1 MLTGKNLILSTKPYA
16 KEVKWKS
23 WYYTLSTLTILML
36 LFAGIIFVPFFIG
49 RLICSI
55 LEGLTLVRMFVIY
68 HDHQHHSILYK
79 SKIANVLFKAFGV
92 FILVPS
98 SIWKRTHDYH
108 HNHNS
113 KLFTSSVGSYPII
126 TKENFLKSTR
136 KEKFAYLLVRHPVTI
151 LFGYFSVFFYGMNIR
166 AFLSSPKR
174 HYDTLISAI
183 LHLILSAMVIIFFG
197 WQVWLLSI
205 FIPFFISSA
214 LGAYLFYAQHNFP
227 GVTFREDIEW
237 SFDHAALESSSFM
250 VMNPFWKWM
259 TANIGY
265 HHIHHINSRIPF
277 YRLPEAMKNIPEL
290 QQVKTTSLNPLD
302 IIACFRLKV
311 WDPKKNSMVP
321 V

>member
-1 MLTGKNLILSTKPYA
+1 MLTGKDLILATKPFA
-16 KEVKWKS
+16 IEVRWKS
-23 WYYTLSTLTILML
+23 WYYTISTLLILIV
-36 LFAGIIFVPFFIG
+36 LFTGTVMIPFLAGRIA
-49 RLICSI
+49 CSV
-55 LEGLTLVRMFVIY
+55 LAGLTLVRMFVIY

-79 SKIANVLFKAFGV
+79 SAMANVIFKAFGV
-92 FILVPS
+92 FILVPA

-113 KLFTSSVGSYPII
+113 KLFSSSVGSYPIV
-126 TKENFLKSTR
+126 TKEKYLNSSR
-136 KEKFAYLLVRHPVTI
+136 KEQISYLLVRHPLTI

-166 AFLSSPKR
+166 AFLSSPR
-174 HYDTLISAI
+174 RQYDTLISAI
-183 LHLILSAMVIIFFG
+183 LHLILCTVIIVFFG
-197 WQVWLLSI
+197 WQVWLLTI
-205 FIPFFISSA
+205 FIPFFISSC

-237 SFDHAALESSSFM
+237 SFDHAALESSSYM

-277 YRLPEAMKNIPEL
+277 YRLPEAMKSIPEL
-290 QQVKTTSLNPLD
+290 QKAKTTSLNPSD
-302 IIACFRLKV
+302 IISCFRLKV
-311 WDPKKNSMVP
+311 WDPSLNKMVP